1 MHSTDM
7 RNCLLCTGDIEVARR
22 ARSLASGANEFSPL
36 EEDNWGELCV
46 VVVSEV
52 KPQKCAHLFLSHRMR
67 V

>member
-7 RNCLLCTGDIEVARR
+7 RKCLLCTGDIEVARR
-22 ARSLASGANEFSPL
+22 ATSLASGANEFSPL

-52 KPQKCAHLFLSHRMR
+52 KPRKCAHLFLSHRMR